1 MSKRGMSLVE
11 ILIASAVFLAAVIP
25 LWGLMGSS
33 HQQVVRSADEIKA
46 SQLTVEILEQI
57 ENSHNINCFP
67 EDDVEKEYVLKSG
80 EELSLGSE
88 PPVVLKVGTFEEY
101 LQPHLFVSAYSVK
114 DGFVDEIV
122 IGRVVTLVMKYR
134 SKEGRDSSYT
144 LRGFIS
150 AND

>member
-1 MSKRGMSLVE
+1 MRKRGISLVE

-57 ENSHNINCFP
+57 ENSQNIEFLP
-67 EDDVEKEYVLKSG
+67 EDDTEKEFVLESG
-80 EELSLGSE
+80 GEISIGGET
-88 PPVVLKVGTFEEY
+88 PVVFKVGDFEEY
-101 LQPHLFVSAYSVK
+101 MEPHLVLSAYSIK
-114 DGFVDEIV
+114 DGFIDEIV
-122 IGRVVTLVMKYR
+122 IGRVVTLVLNYK
-134 SKEGRDSSYT
+134 SKEGRESRYT

-150 AND
+150 ANN